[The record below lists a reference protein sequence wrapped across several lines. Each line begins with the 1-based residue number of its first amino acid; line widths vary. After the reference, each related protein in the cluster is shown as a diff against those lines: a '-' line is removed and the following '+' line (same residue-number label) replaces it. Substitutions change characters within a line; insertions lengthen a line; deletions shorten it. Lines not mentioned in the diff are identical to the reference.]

1 MPHHNVSTH
10 PVFTGENL
18 YNAIQTRDVDA
29 IHDIL
34 DRSRELI
41 LQPYNFESFGKD
53 EQYPLYHAYSTAYD
67 IVSDD
72 PLEIVTLLL
81 PYSDIFEVN
90 NQSQNLLHV
99 AVFTGEYEI
108 AKYAMNNSVSATNTD
123 VNGKTPVQYID
134 QDTPDDIRV
143 LFRINDEDYS

>member
-1 MPHHNVSTH
+1 
-10 PVFTGENL
+10 
-18 YNAIQTRDVDA
+18 
-29 IHDIL
+29 
-34 DRSRELI
+34 
-41 LQPYNFESFGKD
+41 
-53 EQYPLYHAYSTAYD
+53 
-67 IVSDD
+67 VSDD

-108 AKYAMNNSVSATNTD
+108 AKYAMNNAVSATNTD

-134 QDTPDDIRV
+134 QDTPDDIRM